1 MAKPTAIGMT
11 GRGMRAGILS
21 GLALLAAVAAATPV
35 FADDLTEET
44 MTQRDYASITAIAP
58 DGPTATLEEAPT
70 PVHDIGENVE
80 TFIANPKPGAPPLG
94 KKMVKGETWKA
105 ETPEQRNAHLRSIR
119 ENTPPGGWV
128 VISVP
133 DGDVWVF
140 FDAEQNFVFLSTYV
154 FRTWQEWER
163 AELPP
168 TVRREKKVSQS
179 DRRGETGSVARA
191 PAAEEP

>member
-1 MAKPTAIGMT
+1 MIDML
-11 GRGMRAGILS
+11 GRMMGGF
-21 GLALLAAVAAATPV
+21 ALLAAIAASTAV
-35 FADDLTEET
+35 RADDLTEDN

-80 TFIANPKPGAPPLG
+80 KFIANPKPGAPPLG

-140 FDAEQNFVFLSTYV
+140 FDGDQNFGFLSTFV
-154 FRTWQEWER
+154 FRVWQEWER
-163 AELPP
+163 ADLPA
-168 TVRREKKVSQS
+168 TVRRDKKVSQS
-179 DRRGETGSVARA
+179 DRRGETGGVARA
-191 PAAEEP
+191 PAAEER